1 MQHWCNGSISA
12 FQAGGTGSSPVCCS
26 NNSIGKEERKMVSIM
41 FETKQ
46 KVLNYLRKHNIDFW
60 HIVYIAESSDGCEL
74 VYRR

>member
-1 MQHWCNGSISA
+1 
-12 FQAGGTGSSPVCCS
+12 
-26 NNSIGKEERKMVSIM
+26 MVSIM

-60 HIVYIAESSDGCEL
+60 HIVYIAESNDGCEL